1 MDGVDPEPNDD
12 CGTSITGGHNMAA
25 SSDDRLFAEVDRQL
39 TEARMMADGL
49 ATRAGVLVS
58 GSALVA
64 GLLGTRLPMLQLGWA
79 VAALVGLGIA
89 TVLGAL
95 VLVPG
100 LVLGP
105 MPVTLSAWLG
115 QDPER
120 SLKELYGAK
129 VLALEGNATR
139 LARMRVL
146 FYFQTGSVVVA
157 VGLAIVAALWR

>member
-1 MDGVDPEPNDD
+1 VVDLEV
-12 CGTSITGGHNMAA
+12 SGGCVGRSGGGQDVAA
-25 SSDDRLFAEVDRQL
+25 SIDDRLFAEVDRQL
-39 TEARMMADGL
+39 AEVRTMADGL
-49 ATRAGVLVS
+49 ATRAGVLMS

-95 VLVPG
+95 VLVPN

-105 MPVTLSAWLG
+105 MPVTLTGWLG
-115 QDPER
+115 QDAQRTLE
-120 SLKELYGAK
+120 ELFGAK

-157 VGLAIVAALWR
+157 IGLAIVAALWR